1 MLAGYRVQPDPVLCG
16 QVLLLVICG
25 LRTEDALVK
34 PSHDVLLHLVHN
46 WFHGLQGAWRRAHAG
61 QRRLAGCSSDVLD
74 CRRGLTPTFEVT
86 HQAVGH
92 VLVEILDTLGQ
103 FVCAQVLK
111 GSKVGQSSP
120 GLQTINR
127 SFLSRTTDLL
137 ARHVHEKSSAVLVDL
152 PARFLEV
159 LQEFHKVLCYL
170 VCFKAGVATNGRTGS
185 PPL

>member
-1 MLAGYRVQPDPVLCG
+1 MDTHNIWMVTQCRALPPKNQKHTCTDMVQLCNQSDASVFAGCRVQPDPVLCG

-34 PSHDVLLHLVHN
+34 PSHDVLLHLVHH
-46 WFHGLQGAWRRAHAG
+46 WFHGLRGAWRRAHAG
-61 QRRLAGCSSDVLD
+61 QRGLAGCSSDVLD

-111 GSKVGQSSP
+111 GSQIGQSPP

-127 SFLSRTTDLL
+127 
-137 ARHVHEKSSAVLVDL
+137 
-152 PARFLEV
+152 
-159 LQEFHKVLCYL
+159 
-170 VCFKAGVATNGRTGS
+170 
-185 PPL
+185 